1 MSYRPVVFLIV
12 SVIAGLT
19 LLATLLLVATSPV
32 PERVQQTREEMQ
44 YLSQGISTVDQ
55 AVNAN
60 VAVAQLKEFDAQ
72 LEFVDGALLTANE
85 VMQNTRS
92 SAYEESGLLHQ
103 IRWLGAQAINWQDQD
118 VPTLSGKH
126 ETSVLAT
133 TIGTDIERVSDQLV
147 NYREGL
153 QDYVSLH
160 EDYSQALNKLLA
172 DLRQVGDEASADAIY
187 LTGDKIEVLLA
198 KGDPQSLDGVVQLIG
213 DLESRQRKL
222 TGPRLES
229 LRGLIDQLF
238 LLTGIKRQ
246 MADAVRQMRLA
257 SLSGN
262 LTSLTVLLEQ
272 DAMYFSAA
280 VSDARIL
287 LNVST
292 VLLLILLA
300 FSGLRLQLSYRA
312 LGASHDDLEVRVQE
326 RTVDLERANDDLKES
341 QVQLVQA
348 EKMSSLGQ
356 LVAGVMH
363 EINTPL
369 LYVLNNTTTTAA
381 NVDDLAEFLRLSV
394 PLLVVK
400 DNGELKDAVANL
412 MARRADF
419 DAEELFESL
428 SEVQSLADDSVEGL
442 NQISELVQSLKDF
455 SRLDRV
461 ADDKFDVT
469 SGIEKTLVIT
479 KNMLKQGVK
488 VERNFDDLP
497 EIYCSPSR
505 INQVFINL
513 VTNAVQAMDGQGTL
527 TIATKHLPS
536 AEGDSVEV
544 SFEDTGCGIEQEY
557 LDKVMDPFFTTKPVG
572 QGTGLGL
579 SIVRQIVDQHGGQ
592 VFIDSEVGRGTRI
605 TLNFPVRPNLDEEEA
620 A

>member
-160 EDYSQALNKLLA
+160 EGYSQALNKLLA

-213 DLESRQRKL
+213 DLETRQRKL